1 MDINEYIKRK
11 NQAKNNWSLT
21 PEEAIAKYSK
31 MDEAELMQELF
42 KTAEQ
47 GRANGELDN
56 GVLDGF
62 LTKMRPMLSPEQAE
76 RMKELINQLKR

>member
-1 MDINEYIKRK
+1 MDINEYVKRK
-11 NQAKNNWSLT
+11 NKGKNPSLT

-62 LTKMRPMLSPEQAE
+62 LTKMRPMLSPEQLE

>member
-11 NQAKNNWSLT
+11 NGGKKKGLT

-31 MDEAELMQELF
+31 MDEATLMQELF
-42 KTAEQ
+42 KTAEE
-47 GRANGELDN
+47 GRRTGELDN

-62 LTKMRPMLSPEQAE
+62 LEKMSPLLSKEQAE
-76 RMKELINQLKR
+76 RMKELIKDLKQ